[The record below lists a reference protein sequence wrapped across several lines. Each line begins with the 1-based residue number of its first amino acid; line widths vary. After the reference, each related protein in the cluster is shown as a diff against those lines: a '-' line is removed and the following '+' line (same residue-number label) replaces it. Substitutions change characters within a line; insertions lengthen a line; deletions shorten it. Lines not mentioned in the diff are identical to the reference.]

1 MNQPIDVVTGA
12 FSYSGRFIAAELLER
27 GRGVR
32 TLTNHPKPGD
42 PLASRIPAQALDFED
57 SAALVTALRGADT
70 LYNTYW
76 VRAPRGG
83 VTHTIA
89 VENTK
94 RLIDAA
100 RRAGVRRIV
109 HTSIANPTSS
119 TLSYYRGKAE
129 LETAVRS
136 SGLSYAIVRPTL
148 LFGEGDVLINN
159 IAWLLRHLP
168 VFGIPGDGRY
178 RLQPVHV
185 RDHAGLL
192 VHAGLDSTDQIVDSA
207 GPEIFTFEQLVH
219 LLRRAMG
226 LHTVVLHVPPA
237 LAMVGATI
245 VGRLTGDLLLTRDE
259 LDDLMRDILLSHE
272 PPRGRTRLT
281 DWLPSHRDQIGRGYA
296 SEIERHYRT
305 ATAIGREARSGPGRI
320 ARARGAS

>member
-1 MNQPIDVVTGA
+1 MAVIDVVTGP
-12 FSYSGRFIAAELLER
+12 FSYSGRFVAAQLLER

-32 TLTNHPKPGD
+32 TLTNHPKPED
-42 PLASRIPAQALDFED
+42 PLASQIPTYPLNFLDPDALV
-57 SAALVTALRGADT
+57 AALTGADT

-76 VRAPRGG
+76 VRAPHGSL
-83 VTHTIA
+83 THSVA
-89 VENTK
+89 VDNTK

-119 TLSYYRGKAE
+119 QLSYYRGKAA
-129 LETAVRS
+129 LEAAVRS

-168 VFGIPGDGRY
+168 VFGIPGNGRY
-178 RLQPVHV
+178 RLQPMHV

-192 VHAGLDSTDQIVDSA
+192 VQAGLDSMDQIVDSA
-207 GPEIFTFEQLVH
+207 GPEIFTFEELVH
-219 LLRRAMG
+219 LLRRAMD
-226 LHTVVLHVPPA
+226 LHTMVLHMTPA

-245 VGRLTGDLLLTRDE
+245 AGRLTGDMLLTRDE
-259 LDDLMRDILLSHE
+259 LDDLMRDILISHE
-272 PPRGRTRLT
+272 PPRGRPPLAA
-281 DWLPSHRDQIGRGYA
+281 WLG
-296 SEIERHYRT
+296 
-305 ATAIGREARSGPGRI
+305 
-320 ARARGAS
+320 

>member
-1 MNQPIDVVTGA
+1 MSQPIDVVTGA

-32 TLTNHPKPGD
+32 TLTNHPRTDG
-42 PLASRIPAQALDFED
+42 PLASRIPSYPLDFAD
-57 SAALVTALRGADT
+57 GKALTNALRGADT

-76 VRAPRGG
+76 VRAPRVG
-83 VTHTIA
+83 VPHTIA

-100 RRAGVRRIV
+100 RHAGVRRIV
-109 HTSIANPTSS
+109 HTSIANPTASQ
-119 TLSYYRGKAE
+119 LSYYRGKAE
-129 LETAVRS
+129 LEDAVRS

-192 VHAGLDSTDQIVDSA
+192 VKAGLDSTNQNVDSA
-207 GPEIFTFEQLVH
+207 GPEIFTFEELVH
-219 LLRRAMG
+219 LLRNAMG
-226 LHTVVLHVPPA
+226 LHTVVLHMPPA
-237 LAMVGATI
+237 LAMVGAI
-245 VGRLTGDLLLTRDE
+245 IGGRLTGDMLLTRDE
-259 LDDLMRDILLSHE
+259 LDDLMRDILISHE
-272 PPRGRTRLT
+272 PPRGTTRLT
-281 DWLPSHRDQIGRGYA
+281 DWLPSNRDQIGRGYA
-296 SEIERHYRT
+296 SEVKRHYRP
-305 ATAIGREARSGPGRI
+305 ATAIRPEARSGPGRI